1 MNSKEI
7 YACKVHIDDAMDD
20 LINYEETFPIM
31 EKAKDMKCSYC
42 SENEVKN
49 NKFNIKPLKRRRNI

>member
-31 EKAKDMKCSYC
+31 EKAKDMKRSYC
-42 SENEVKN
+42 IENAEYI
-49 NKFNIKPLKRRRNI
+49 IKVNE

>member
-7 YACKVHIDDAMDD
+7 YACKAHIDDAMDD

-42 SENEVKN
+42 SENAEYI
-49 NKFNIKPLKRRRNI
+49 IKVNE